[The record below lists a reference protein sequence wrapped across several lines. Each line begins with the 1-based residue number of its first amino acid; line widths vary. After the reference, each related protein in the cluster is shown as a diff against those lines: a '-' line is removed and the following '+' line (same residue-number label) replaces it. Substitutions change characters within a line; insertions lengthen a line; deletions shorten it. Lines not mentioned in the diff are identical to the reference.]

1 MPSNLMKLQIRGTM
15 QTIVPDRGVHRRNG
29 SMVVDTGDRRLNLL
43 QIHRGLGLADQGLDR
58 PLLIA
63 DNEAK
68 GSLHVTM
75 MAAVLPVLAV
85 LEAVGLLHV
94 TNYKIL

>member
-1 MPSNLMKLQIRGTM
+1 MKLQIRGTL

-29 SMVVDTGDRRLNLL
+29 SMVVDTSDRRLNLL
-43 QIHRGLGLADQGLDR
+43 QIHRGLGLVDQGLDR
-58 PLLIA
+58 HLLIA

-68 GSLHVTM
+68 GSLHVTIRL

-85 LEAVGLLHV
+85 LEAAGLLHV